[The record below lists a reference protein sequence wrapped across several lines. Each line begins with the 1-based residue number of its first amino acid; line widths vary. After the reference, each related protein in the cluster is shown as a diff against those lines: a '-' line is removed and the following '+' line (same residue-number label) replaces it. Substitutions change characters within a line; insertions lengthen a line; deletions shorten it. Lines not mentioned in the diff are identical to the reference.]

1 MFCGFQNLYP
11 DFFRV
16 GVVLPAWIGN
26 TEDMTTNNTDT
37 IDYTDPN
44 VEIDESLRTVEINGR
59 TYHKRRLASVR
70 DGDVVLAS
78 YEGGDPKWNIRGG
91 FAFDHRVS
99 DLVIPFERQYNRIQR
114 WEVADYK
121 NHRGFTLQR
130 AKSGTRP
137 NYSWVDRRSYGFQQF
152 VWVEVK

>member
-1 MFCGFQNLYP
+1 MGE
-11 DFFRV
+11 
-16 GVVLPAWIGN
+16 A
-26 TEDMTTNNTDT
+26 NNRKENPMTDT

-59 TYHKRRLASVR
+59 TYNKRLLLSVR

-78 YEGGDPKWNIRGG
+78 YAGGDPKWNIRGG
-91 FAFDHRVS
+91 FAFNHQVS

-121 NHRGFTLQR
+121 NGHGFTLQR

-137 NYSWVDRRSYGFQQF
+137 NYSRVDRRSYEFQQF